1 MNVATFYV
9 TRQRNGWSVERDRV
23 VQSGHASRDTAIACA
38 RKAAVAA
45 CAKGL
50 SSSVR
55 IQEDAGRW
63 REDRSFA
70 PMS

>member
-1 MNVATFYV
+1 MDVAVFYV

-23 VQSGHASRDTAIACA
+23 VQSGHANRETAIACA
-38 RKAAVAA
+38 RKAAAA
-45 CAKGL
+45 AHAKGL

-63 REDRSFA
+63 REERSFA
-70 PMS
+70 PMN

>member
-1 MNVATFYV
+1 MDTAIFYV
-9 TRQRNGWSVERDRV
+9 TRQRNGWSVELDRV
-23 VQSGHASRDTAIACA
+23 VQSGHSQREAAIACA
-38 RKAAVAA
+38 RKAAAA
-45 CAKGL
+45 ARAKGL

-70 PMS
+70 PTS